1 MAQVLARQDD
11 ITLGQTEF
19 HFTEAVSMTD
29 KGNRPPGKHLHVL
42 AQHPARLVQYAFE
55 QSQTGMVITDRS
67 GIIVLVNDAFCR
79 IAGTDSAET
88 SGWPVEHFYVS
99 RRTPSQLPVTAD
111 TTPNLTH
118 SWQQEVLCR
127 RADGESLPV
136 LMTVDAMLD
145 EHQQPRHF
153 LHSFV
158 QLTSAG
164 GEMFDDRHWI
174 HIDPITSLP
183 NWLLLRDRLSH
194 ALAQAERADTTLA
207 LLFIDID
214 QFKAINDAVGHIE
227 GDRMLGELAQRLQRE
242 VRSKDT
248 LARLGSDQFVVLLE
262 KDGTPEAA
270 QLVAE
275 RLQEALEPPF
285 ISGDRYLLM
294 TASIGI
300 AFYPTDAEEVETLLT
315 AARSAMFIARKKGP
329 GRLAFVDHRLTA
341 RLKEKLRLENLL
353 SEAVHMPDHHFE
365 LHYQPELDRHSLH
378 CTGLEVVLRWK
389 RPQRWQH
396 PPGFYLDTL
405 ARLGLGIRLNRWM
418 IQTAIYDHRQW
429 HDTGSSLRR
438 LPVSIQLCE
447 SHLAQD
453 TFDHRPLDHFLRHQE
468 LDAFEWLTLKV
479 PSHGIGNDLDKATHL
494 LKRLEQLGIRL
505 AVDGIGTNA
514 VDLAWLSRLPFH
526 KATIDAQLA
535 GTHHEGRRLVDASCR
550 MLNALDIEPVI
561 VGIDDVTQ
569 ATSLETISARLVQGN
584 LYCPAMSPEALAGW
598 LEAHGPGDE

>member
-1 MAQVLARQDD
+1 
-11 ITLGQTEF
+11 
-19 HFTEAVSMTD
+19 
-29 KGNRPPGKHLHVL
+29 
-42 AQHPARLVQYAFE
+42 
-55 QSQTGMVITDRS
+55 MVITDGD
-67 GIIVLVNDAFCR
+67 GIIMLVNDAFCR
-79 IAGTDSAET
+79 IAGSDGDET
-88 SGWPVEHFYVS
+88 TGWPIEHFYLS

-111 TTPNLTH
+111 TASGLTH

-136 LMTVDAMLD
+136 LMTVDALLD

-153 LHSFV
+153 LHTFV
-158 QLTSAG
+158 QLTSANG
-164 GEMFDDRHWI
+164 GMLDDRHWI
-174 HIDPITSLP
+174 HIDPITGLP

-214 QFKAINDAVGHIE
+214 RFKNLNDTIGHIE
-227 GDRMLGELAQRLQRE
+227 GDRLLGELAQRLQRE
-242 VRSKDT
+242 VRNKDT

-262 KDGTPEAA
+262 KDGTAESA

-285 ISGDRYLLM
+285 TSGDRYLLM

-300 AFYPTDAEEVETLLT
+300 ALYPTDAEDVESLLA

-341 RLKEKLRLENLL
+341 QLKEKHRLESLL
-353 SEAVHMPDHHFE
+353 SEAVHMPNQHFE
-365 LHYQPELDRHSLH
+365 LHYQPELDRHSLR
-378 CTGLEVVLRWK
+378 CTGMEAVLHWRLPK
-389 RPQRWQH
+389 RWQH
-396 PPGFYLDTL
+396 PPGHYLDIL
-405 ARLGLGIRLNRWM
+405 ARLGLGVRLNRWM
-418 IQTAIYDHRQW
+418 IQTAIADHRRW
-429 HDTGSSLRR
+429 HDTDSPLGR

-468 LDAFEWLTLKV
+468 VSAFDWLTLKV
-479 PSHGIGNDLDKATHL
+479 PAQGLGGDLDKATHL
-494 LKRLEQLGIRL
+494 LKRLERLGIRL
-505 AVDGIGTNA
+505 AVEGFGKDS
-514 VDLAWLSRLPFH
+514 VDLSWLSRLPFC

-535 GTHHEGRRLVDASCR
+535 GIHHDGRRLVEASCR

-561 VGIDDVTQ
+561 VGIDNESV
-569 ATSLETISARLVQGN
+569 ATNLEAVSARLVQGN
-584 LYCPAMSPEALAGW
+584 LYGPAMTAEALTSW
-598 LEAHGPGDE
+598 LEEHGPADA